1 MIARRKT
8 CWPSVPAA
16 TLVCGDFKLHANAS
30 PIAKDPIDRNVFSV
44 RVRNALYHASI
55 VSWEQLQRLGKAEL
69 LTIRG
74 IGVTAVEEI
83 LDVLGSRGVRST
95 TPKALASRMME
106 REAALPTTHKEEEQA
121 KETAVEEKQRPIR
134 LTVAAASGWLAR

>member
-1 MIARRKT
+1 V
-8 CWPSVPAA
+8 SAA

-106 REAALPTTHKEEEQA
+106 REASRATGLTHTRFHVVTFSLQSNPGYPA
-121 KETAVEEKQRPIR
+121 SRDM
-134 LTVAAASGWLAR
+134 TVKTIEH